1 MRNSHRQFKVAT
13 ALKEA
18 EAIKVTLVGLVSSL
32 TSFRLQQDGA
42 EYVLLLR
49 RPIHSLTGED
59 VRRIFI
65 DRGMQKKRGK
75 QNVLQKHS
83 QSKEN
88 ARSPIF

>member
-59 VRRIFI
+59 VRGIFI
-65 DRGMQKKRGK
+65 DRGMQKKREK
-75 QNVLQKHS
+75 
-83 QSKEN
+83 
-88 ARSPIF
+88 